1 MSHRDLNFISQL
13 FIKEFGKLLDTS
25 SWYPNINFN
34 LASTYLWS
42 PAIKE
47 QQINRQSPELCPT
60 FPILMMSSLWPVD
73 RIPAN
78 KPEEDG
84 CAWSLFNGMWLGLSI
99 PRRLLQ
105 GLFFPSLCPSLLYS
119 ANSLTTID
127 YIHSSSD
134 NLSSSGEV
142 LNSIRSSD
150 RGQEDIRL
158 RLLFINDWGELF
170 PLWLCCCP
178 EKDHHVMEF
187 LPKESCCPVYLWW
200 LLSIPNSLPSRRN
213 TPKVQLLVHCKLYS
227 LQRI

>member
-1 MSHRDLNFISQL
+1 
-13 FIKEFGKLLDTS
+13 
-25 SWYPNINFN
+25 
-34 LASTYLWS
+34 
-42 PAIKE
+42 
-47 QQINRQSPELCPT
+47 
-60 FPILMMSSLWPVD
+60 MMSSLWPVD

-78 KPEEDG
+78 NPAEDG
-84 CAWSLFNGMWLGLSI
+84 YVWALLFNGMRLGLSI

-105 GLFFPSLCPSLLYS
+105 GLFFPSLTICVSLSSLFSEFFNNHCLY
-119 ANSLTTID
+119 TFIQWQ
-127 YIHSSSD
+127 D

-158 RLLFINDWGELF
+158 RLLFITDWGELF

-213 TPKVQLLVHCKLYS
+213 TPKVQLLVHCKYS
-227 LQRI
+227 LRRIQMKL